1 MTKRVPGAD
10 AADERESDD
19 AYTSDGHPDSG
30 GASLV
35 PVHFEIPPE
44 LKARLD
50 ALAAARGMTYSE
62 IIREALRAFFAAEER
77 FP

>member
-1 MTKRVPGAD
+1 MKTQAPGAD
-10 AADERESDD
+10 AADERESGD
-19 AYTSDGHPDSG
+19 AYTSDGHPASG
-30 GASLV
+30 DASLV
-35 PVHFEIPPE
+35 PVRFEIPPE
-44 LKARLD
+44 LKVRLD